1 MEETF
6 VKRLMA
12 SVKCAVCGQCYE
24 TDNISVLGHD
34 EDLWFLRMLCSA
46 CHNPC
51 LVAAVIKEERVPEV
65 VTDLTEAE
73 LDRFG
78 KVGILTTDEILD
90 MHNFLKDFS
99 GGFSQ
104 LFSRREVWRNKIQER

>member
-12 SVKCAVCGQCYE
+12 SIKCTVCGQCYE
-24 TDNISVLGHD
+24 TDNISVLGHH
-34 EDLWFLRMLCSA
+34 EDLWFLKTLCSA
-46 CHNPC
+46 CHNQC
-51 LVAAVIKEERVPEV
+51 LVAVVVKEGSVPEV

-78 KVGILTTDEILD
+78 EVGVLTADEMLD
-90 MHNFLKDFS
+90 MHNFLKDF
-99 GGFSQ
+99 GGDFSQ
-104 LFSRREVWRNKIQER
+104 LFSRQEV